1 MNLQQIRHNIDRLDS
16 RILTLLNER
25 MEQVLL
31 TRKLKPKVEDR
42 VREQELLERI
52 RENAT
57 GLIDSDFT
65 EKIYRQIIEKSKSL
79 QERDFKLIAFQ
90 GEHGAFGEMA
100 ARKWNG
106 EMVAVPCNEFAD
118 VFDGVQS
125 GVYDYG
131 IVPVENTLGGIVGEV
146 NELLI
151 NTELHVVGAVE
162 LPVHLCLLALP
173 ETEHRDIRSVY
184 SHPQALAQCR
194 RFLARNRLEPV
205 PFFDTAGA
213 ARMLAEKRPKAS
225 AAVASELSA
234 ALYDLEVLKE
244 EIEDL
249 DRNLTRFVVLSKS
262 ANTEGGDKCSV
273 VFSTEHKAGTL
284 FGVLETFA
292 KREINL
298 TRIESIPGDPGNYA
312 FFLDFA
318 GSDREER
325 VCAALGEVE
334 SITQRF
340 RMMGCY
346 SEKK

>member
-31 TRKLKPKVEDR
+31 TRKLKPKIEDR

-57 GLIDSDFT
+57 GLIDADFT

-79 QERDFKLIAFQ
+79 QERDFELIAFQ

-106 EMVAVPCNEFAD
+106 DLVAVPCNEFAD

-162 LPVHLCLLALP
+162 LPDVASWHHQAVDRLGAGLRAVAWAPDGTVEALELAEAPRLLAVQWHP
-173 ETEHRDIRSVY
+173 ELQIELGS
-184 SHPQALAQCR
+184 PQR
-194 RFLARNRLEPV
+194 RLFEAIV
-205 PFFDTAGA
+205 
-213 ARMLAEKRPKAS
+213 RMA
-225 AAVASELSA
+225 
-234 ALYDLEVLKE
+234 
-244 EIEDL
+244 
-249 DRNLTRFVVLSKS
+249 
-262 ANTEGGDKCSV
+262 GGD
-273 VFSTEHKAGTL
+273 
-284 FGVLETFA
+284 
-292 KREINL
+292 R
-298 TRIESIPGDPGNYA
+298 
-312 FFLDFA
+312 
-318 GSDREER
+318 
-325 VCAALGEVE
+325 
-334 SITQRF
+334 
-340 RMMGCY
+340 
-346 SEKK
+346 